1 MKKLYISL
9 LLSAFISLFALGW
22 LIDTF
27 SQIEVSQ
34 VDEFIVEKQLIDGFA
49 EQIALSEDKQAA
61 TVLLAQHFSQNLTY
75 NQNSDLALHQ
85 SLLDDLTIPGG
96 LMLEDEIGFYLLKSH
111 SNFADFHLE
120 LRLTKPDAKTHRLD
134 LLLTL
139 SFYLGVCLLMWL
151 WLSPLT
157 KRLSLLYK
165 TSQQFASGDLSARI
179 KLSKFTYITDVEV
192 AFNRMAAQIQKLM
205 EENKLL
211 ASSLSHDIRT
221 PVACLRFGLDAALD
235 CSDVDK
241 KDQYLLRME
250 TDLDHMECMLKTYLE
265 FASLEKNSYQIN
277 FHDIDLS
284 EYFINL
290 GQQISPQLQSKNIQL
305 TIDCKAIAIQADLHW
320 LGRAIVNLLSNGC
333 DFAQNQLRLSAKQTD
348 RFTFI
353 YIEDDGPGIA
363 KDNWQ
368 HVFEPFFK
376 EQNHRNRSD
385 KSYGLGLAIAA
396 KVIDWHFGSISVD
409 QSDSLH
415 GARFTIALP
424 LKCPRTSV

>member
-1 MKKLYISL
+1 
-9 LLSAFISLFALGW
+9 
-22 LIDTF
+22 
-27 SQIEVSQ
+27 
-34 VDEFIVEKQLIDGFA
+34 
-49 EQIALSEDKQAA
+49 
-61 TVLLAQHFSQNLTY
+61 
-75 NQNSDLALHQ
+75 
-85 SLLDDLTIPGG
+85 
-96 LMLEDEIGFYLLKSH
+96 
-111 SNFADFHLE
+111 
-120 LRLTKPDAKTHRLD
+120 
-134 LLLTL
+134 
-139 SFYLGVCLLMWL
+139 
-151 WLSPLT
+151 
-157 KRLSLLYK
+157 
-165 TSQQFASGDLSARI
+165 
-179 KLSKFTYITDVEV
+179 
-192 AFNRMAAQIQKLM
+192 MAAQIQKLI

-221 PVACLRFGLDAALD
+221 PVDCLRFGLDAALD
-235 CSDVDK
+235 CSDMHK

-290 GQQISPQLQSKNIQL
+290 GQQIGPQLQSKNIEL

-333 DFAQNQLRLSAKQTD
+333 DFAQSQLRLSAKQTD

-376 EQNHRNRSD
+376 EENHRNRSD